1 MVSRRLICGGI
12 ASSLVTLL
20 LDQKESHAFSNG
32 QWRGVAEGQV
42 YRNGFRLPILISF
55 IKPLAYEKNPFGLSM
70 SIGNEGTIGSV
81 SIRSALSFSNGAT
94 LQYFTINSS
103 RSGFR
108 GVLTNNHTAEAA
120 AFNGFWGPNVA
131 CATAPPVMQ
140 SIYCSMGS
148 VENFIFHNQ
157 TIINVNY
164 ANNKLQGTIQGQG
177 SSLTNI
183 FPGSSNIPYQASF
196 IASR

>member
-1 MVSRRLICGGI
+1 MISRRFICVGM
-12 ASSLVTLL
+12 ASSLVTML

-42 YRNGFRLPILISF
+42 YNNRFRLPILISF
-55 IKPLAYEKNPFGLSM
+55 IKPLRYEKNPFGLS
-70 SIGNEGTIGSV
+70 IIIANEGTIGSV

-108 GVLTNNHTAEAA
+108 GVLTNNRSAEAA
-120 AFNGFWGPNVA
+120 QFNGFWGPNVA

-140 SIYCSMGS
+140 PIYCANSS
-148 VENFIFHNQ
+148 VENFAFHNGAV
-157 TIINVNY
+157 INVNY
-164 ANNKLQGTIQGQG
+164 VKNQLQGTIQGQG
-177 SSLTNI
+177 ASITNI